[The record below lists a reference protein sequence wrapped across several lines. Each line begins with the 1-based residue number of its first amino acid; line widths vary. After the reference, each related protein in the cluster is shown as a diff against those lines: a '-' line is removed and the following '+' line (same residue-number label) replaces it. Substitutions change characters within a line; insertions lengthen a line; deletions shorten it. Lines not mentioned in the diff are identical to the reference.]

1 MTTLYDYK
9 KAKTKWIL
17 EDAVKCRL
25 ENELLV
31 FLTPIYCIA
40 IYPVET
46 SMILHPTFENWG
58 QMDSQSETAPLV
70 SFSLKILSILSV
82 WGYNINAIKFS

>member
-40 IYPVET
+40 IYPVDT
-46 SMILHPTFENWG
+46 PMILHPTFENCG
-58 QMDSQSETAPLV
+58 QMDSQGETAPLV
-70 SFSLKILSILSV
+70 AFSLKMFSILSV